1 MNVPADIRLLDT
13 TLRDGEQAVG
23 VIFTPREK
31 AQIATLL
38 ADIGIPAVEAG
49 FPALGPEEKACIDA
63 VVEAGIVVRDSS
75 GNESPLEVNAFARA
89 RREDVQDVADCRVDG
104 VVISVSTSDTHVKRK
119 FRSKQ
124 AWVLRQ
130 VEEAADEAHKHG
142 LAFTISAEDASRTD
156 PGFLVDY
163 YRLARELGARMVRYC
178 DSLGVEDPYTT
189 YRRVKYIRQALASPD
204 ADEDVEQSSSIPIEM
219 HMHNDFGM
227 ATANVLAGIRA
238 GAGSVAASI
247 GGLGER
253 TGNSPIEE
261 VVMALKHLYSID
273 LGVDTVRFR
282 EVAEYVA
289 QASQRAIPIW
299 KAIIGTNVFAHESGI
314 HADGILKNPGS
325 YEAFSPDEVGLQR
338 QIIIGKH
345 SGSKALIHKF
355 HAQFGIDLDP
365 KTSQQ
370 LLEQVRSAAVELKRP
385 LFTKELMLLYEE
397 VRRQGNG
404 A

>member
-1 MNVPADIRLLDT
+1 MNTPADVRLLDT

-38 ADIGIPAVEAG
+38 GEIGIPAVEAG
-49 FPALGPEEKACIDA
+49 FPALGPEEKACIHA
-63 VVEAGIVVRDSS
+63 VVDADVVVKDGS
-75 GNESPLEVNAFARA
+75 GGETPLEVNAFARA
-89 RREDVQDVADCRVDG
+89 RREDVRDAADCGVDS
-104 VVISVSTSDTHVKRK
+104 VIISVSTSDAHVERK
-119 FRSKQ
+119 FRAQQ
-124 AWVLRQ
+124 AWVLQQ
-130 VEEAADEAHKHG
+130 VEEAVDEAKKHD
-142 LAFTISAEDASRTD
+142 LLFTVSAEDASRTD
-156 PGFLVDY
+156 LGFLIDY
-163 YRLARELGARMVRYC
+163 YRLAQALGARMVRYC

-189 YRRVKYIRQALASPD
+189 YRRIKYIRQALD
-204 ADEDVEQSSSIPIEM
+204 DDGVFPIEM

-261 VVMALKHLYSID
+261 VVMALKHLYGID
-273 LGVDTVRFR
+273 LGVDTARFR

-314 HADGILKNPGS
+314 HADGILKNPDS
-325 YEAFSPDEVGLQR
+325 YEAFSPEEVGLQR

-345 SGSKALIHKF
+345 SGSKALMHKF
-355 HAQFGIDLDP
+355 RAEFGIDLDGE
-365 KTSQQ
+365 TAQA
-370 LLEQVRSAAVELKRP
+370 LLKQVRATAVELKRP
-385 LFTKELMLLYEE
+385 LFSKELMLLYEE
-397 VRRQGNG
+397 LEREGNG
-404 A
+404 AA